1 MNPKKG
7 LIKPTLR
14 FWNIPCSKT
23 GLPLQMF
30 CSSWKLSNE
39 VTQTLMLL
47 FTPQLEILEPES
59 AQCKVFQLNPIWL
72 QYWLLISGSLQLT
85 SPKPP
90 QVLLL
95 PKKSRPK
102 TNHLKLKMIPQLMW
116 NQVNLVIKAKQLQRK
131 LKRLQ
136 KKRTSQQILLQKK
149 RAKIKEGKVEPAV
162 C

>member
-47 FTPQLEILEPES
+47 FTLQLEILEPERPNAKS
-59 AQCKVFQLNPIWL
+59 FN
-72 QYWLLISGSLQLT
+72 LILSDSSTG
-85 SPKPP
+85 
-90 QVLLL
+90 
-95 PKKSRPK
+95 
-102 TNHLKLKMIPQLMW
+102 
-116 NQVNLVIKAKQLQRK
+116 
-131 LKRLQ
+131 
-136 KKRTSQQILLQKK
+136 
-149 RAKIKEGKVEPAV
+149 